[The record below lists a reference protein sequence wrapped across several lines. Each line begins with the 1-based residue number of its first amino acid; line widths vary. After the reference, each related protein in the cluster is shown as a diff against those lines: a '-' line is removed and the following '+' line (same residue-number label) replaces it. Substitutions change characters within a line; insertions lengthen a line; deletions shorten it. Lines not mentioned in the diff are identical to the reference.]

1 MCLTFQYFHIQNGTA
16 SHSKWPIYVRWVGL
30 LFCLKSGNPPL
41 LCSETQ
47 ISSKEPFSSSLRP
60 GDPMTLAGQS
70 LEHTGGRDGYIER
83 LLESW
88 LCHQNRALAL
98 RTEPYIRGGTR
109 QVQPGRNSQDEDGQA
124 GHGEPLTHLKTAPRL
139 CHWVRPYIFSYAR

>member
-1 MCLTFQYFHIQNGTA
+1 
-16 SHSKWPIYVRWVGL
+16 
-30 LFCLKSGNPPL
+30 
-41 LCSETQ
+41 
-47 ISSKEPFSSSLRP
+47 
-60 GDPMTLAGQS
+60 MTLAGQS

-109 QVQPGRNSQDEDGQA
+109 QVQPGRNTVKMKMGRQDMEN
-124 GHGEPLTHLKTAPRL
+124 P
-139 CHWVRPYIFSYAR
+139 